1 MSEQV
6 TGLFQSGGG
15 EFVSPPSLFSEKL
28 KKIRAVI
35 FDWDGVFN
43 DGTKRG
49 AEGSIFSEVDAMG
62 TNLLRYAL
70 WKTNGSLP
78 AVAVMTGENNPP
90 AVLLASRE
98 NFHFVYS
105 RMKNKGQAFNAFC
118 SAAGCKPEEVM
129 FFFDDILDLDVARQ
143 CGVRMMIRRS
153 SNPLLNRFVQEN
165 GMADYL
171 TAHDGGSH
179 GLREA
184 AELVIGMLG
193 LYDDVVRNRM
203 TYSTE
208 YQEYLSQ
215 RRAIELTHIE
225 GVS

>member
-6 TGLFQSGGG
+6 ISLFQSGGG
-15 EFVSPPSLFSEKL
+15 EFVSPPSLFSGKL
-28 KKIRAVI
+28 KKIKAVI

-43 DGTKRG
+43 DGSKRG

-70 WKTNGSLP
+70 WKAIGSLP
-78 AVAVMTGENNPP
+78 VAAVMTGENNPP
-90 AVLLASRE
+90 AVLLARRE
-98 NFHFVYS
+98 NFHYVYS
-105 RMKNKGQAFNAFC
+105 RMKNKGQAFQAFC

-153 SNPLLNRFVQEN
+153 SNPMLNQFAKTHN
-165 GMADYL
+165 LADYV
-171 TAHDGGSH
+171 TAHDGSRH

-193 LYDDVVRNRM
+193 LYDDVVSNRM
-203 TYSTE
+203 TYSME

-215 RRAIELTHIE
+215 RKSIEMTHIE